1 MGAKS
6 GGAVMKWTGRCLRMK
21 LGDDHSGDR
30 HELKLQTAGLGS
42 GDAGTGVVRVR
53 CARASVLRYE

>member
-1 MGAKS
+1 
-6 GGAVMKWTGRCLRMK
+6 MK

-30 HELKLQTAGLGS
+30 HELELQTAGLGS